1 MYLAI
6 REMRFAKGR
15 YALIATIMVLVS
27 FLVLFVTGL
36 AQGLSYDNAASIKNM
51 AATHFVLEQDSNHR
65 FTRSQVGQQEL
76 DEARAVVGQDN
87 AEPLGVRMTTVS
99 PADDIKKIDVTL
111 FMVNPESWLAPTVT
125 EGKAINDQ
133 STGQVVVDQKLAK
146 SGVTIGTVLVD
157 QASGTEW
164 TVSGFVQNESFSH
177 APVVF
182 LNEQEWLALQAGSR
196 TVQASPTTGGVDE
209 KSGAGAIEASAG
221 TSVSTKAD
229 TGATGNENATSN
241 TTAIGTPTPFGSL
254 SAPVYNAIAVKGTD
268 AQVSK
273 LSATL
278 PKTEMITKSDA
289 VSAIPGYKEEQGS
302 LLMMIAFLYVISA
315 FVLAVFFYV
324 ITIQKTSQFGILKA
338 IGTRNA
344 YLAGSV
350 SLQVLLLSAGSL
362 VISVLLV
369 RLFESIL
376 PASMPFQLGFSTLA
390 LTCVLF
396 ILMSMAGSL
405 FSVWKVTKIDA
416 LDAIGRTAA

>member
-6 REMRFAKGR
+6 REMRYAKGR

-36 AQGLSYDNAASIKNM
+36 AQGLAYDNAASVKNM

-65 FTRSQVGQQEL
+65 FTRSQVDQDQL
-76 DEARAVVGQDN
+76 NQARSVVGQEN
-87 AEPLGVRMTTVS
+87 AEPLGVKMTTVS
-99 PADDIKKIDVTL
+99 PIGDTKKIDVTL
-111 FMVNPESWLAPTVT
+111 FMVNPEGWLAPTVT
-125 EGKAINDQ
+125 EGSPITSQTD
-133 STGQVVVDQKLAK
+133 GQVVVDHKLSE

-164 TVSGFVQNESFSH
+164 TVGGFVQNESFSH
-177 APVVF
+177 SPVVF
-182 LNEQEWLALQAGSR
+182 LNEQEWLTLQGGSR
-196 TVQASPTTGGVDE
+196 TSQGS
-209 KSGAGAIEASAG
+209 
-221 TSVSTKAD
+221 AD
-229 TGATGNENATSN
+229 TNAN
-241 TTAIGTPTPFGSL
+241 
-254 SAPVYNAIAVKGTD
+254 APVYNAIAIKG
-268 AQVSK
+268 AGEQVDG
-273 LSATL
+273 LSAAM
-278 PKTEMITKSDA
+278 PNTEVITKSDA

-350 SLQVLLLSAGSL
+350 SLQVLVLSVGSL

-376 PASMPFQLGFSTLA
+376 PASMPFQLGLSTLA
-390 LTCVLF
+390 LTCMLF
-396 ILMSMAGSL
+396 ILMSVAGSL

>member
-6 REMRFAKGR
+6 REMRYAKGR

-36 AQGLSYDNAASIKNM
+36 AQGLAYDNAASVKNM

-65 FTRSQVGQQEL
+65 FTRSQVDQDQL
-76 DEARAVVGQDN
+76 DQARSVVGQEN
-87 AEPLGVRMTTVS
+87 AEPLGVKMTTVS
-99 PADDIKKIDVTL
+99 PMGDTKKIDVTL
-111 FMVNPESWLAPTVT
+111 FMVNPEGWLAPAVT
-125 EGKAINDQ
+125 EGTPITDQ
-133 STGQVVVDQKLAK
+133 TNGQVVVDHKLAE

-157 QASGTEW
+157 QASGMEW
-164 TVSGFVQNESFSH
+164 TVGGFVQNESFSH
-177 APVVF
+177 SPVVF
-182 LNEQEWLALQAGSR
+182 LNEEEWLTLQGGSR
-196 TVQASPTTGGVDE
+196 TTQGSADINANSP
-209 KSGAGAIEASAG
+209 I
-221 TSVSTKAD
+221 
-229 TGATGNENATSN
+229 
-241 TTAIGTPTPFGSL
+241 
-254 SAPVYNAIAVKGTD
+254 YNAIAVKD
-268 AQVSK
+268 AGEQVDG
-273 LSATL
+273 LSAAM
-278 PKTEMITKSDA
+278 PDTEVITKSDA

-338 IGTRNA
+338 IGTRNG

-350 SLQVLLLSAGSL
+350 SLQVFILSVGSL

-376 PASMPFQLGFSTLA
+376 PASMPFQLGLSTLA
-390 LTCVLF
+390 LTCILF

>member
-6 REMRFAKGR
+6 REMRYAKGR

-36 AQGLSYDNAASIKNM
+36 AQGLAYDNAASVKNM
-51 AATHFVLEQDSNHR
+51 AATHFVLDQDSNHR
-65 FTRSQVGQQEL
+65 FTRSQVDQDQL
-76 DEARAVVGQDN
+76 NQARSVVGQEN
-87 AEPLGVRMTTVS
+87 AEPLGVKMTTVS
-99 PADDIKKIDVTL
+99 STGDTKKIDVTL
-111 FMVNPESWLAPTVT
+111 FMVNPEGWLAPTVT
-125 EGKAINDQ
+125 EGSPITDQ
-133 STGQVVVDQKLAK
+133 TKGQVVVDQKLSE

-164 TVSGFVQNESFSH
+164 TVGGFVQNESFSH
-177 APVVF
+177 SPVVF
-182 LNEQEWLALQAGSR
+182 LNEQEWLALQGSSR
-196 TVQASPTTGGVDE
+196 TSQSSVD
-209 KSGAGAIEASAG
+209 
-221 TSVSTKAD
+221 TNV
-229 TGATGNENATSN
+229 NAP
-241 TTAIGTPTPFGSL
+241 I
-254 SAPVYNAIAVKGTD
+254 YNAIAIKDGGEQLD
-268 AQVSK
+268 R
-273 LSATL
+273 LSAAM
-278 PKTEMITKSDA
+278 PNTEVITKSDA

-350 SLQVLLLSAGSL
+350 SLQVLVLSVGSL

-376 PASMPFQLGFSTLA
+376 PASMPFQLGLSTLA
-390 LTCVLF
+390 LTCILF
-396 ILMSMAGSL
+396 ILMSVAGSL

>member
-1 MYLAI
+1 
-6 REMRFAKGR
+6 
-15 YALIATIMVLVS
+15 
-27 FLVLFVTGL
+27 
-36 AQGLSYDNAASIKNM
+36 
-51 AATHFVLEQDSNHR
+51 
-65 FTRSQVGQQEL
+65 
-76 DEARAVVGQDN
+76 
-87 AEPLGVRMTTVS
+87 
-99 PADDIKKIDVTL
+99 
-111 FMVNPESWLAPTVT
+111 
-125 EGKAINDQ
+125 
-133 STGQVVVDQKLAK
+133 
-146 SGVTIGTVLVD
+146 
-157 QASGTEW
+157 
-164 TVSGFVQNESFSH
+164 
-177 APVVF
+177 
-182 LNEQEWLALQAGSR
+182 
-196 TVQASPTTGGVDE
+196 
-209 KSGAGAIEASAG
+209 
-221 TSVSTKAD
+221 VSTKAD

-241 TTAIGTPTPFGSL
+241 TTAIVTPTPSGSL
-254 SAPVYNAIAVKGTD
+254 NAPVYNAIAVKGTD
-268 AQVSK
+268 DQVSK
-273 LSATL
+273 LSAAL

>member
-6 REMRFAKGR
+6 REMRYAKGR

-36 AQGLSYDNAASIKNM
+36 AQGLAYDNAASVKNM

-65 FTRSQVGQQEL
+65 FTRSQVDQDQL
-76 DEARAVVGQDN
+76 NQARSVVGQEN
-87 AEPLGVRMTTVS
+87 AEPLGVKMTTVS
-99 PADDIKKIDVTL
+99 PIGDTKKIDVTL
-111 FMVNPESWLAPTVT
+111 FMVNPEGWLAPTVT
-125 EGKAINDQ
+125 EGSLITDQ
-133 STGQVVVDQKLAK
+133 TKGQVVVDQKLSE

-164 TVSGFVQNESFSH
+164 TVGGFVQNESFSH
-177 APVVF
+177 SPVVF
-182 LNEQEWLALQAGSR
+182 LNEQEWLTLQGGSR
-196 TVQASPTTGGVDE
+196 TSQGS
-209 KSGAGAIEASAG
+209 
-221 TSVSTKAD
+221 AD
-229 TGATGNENATSN
+229 TNAN
-241 TTAIGTPTPFGSL
+241 
-254 SAPVYNAIAVKGTD
+254 APIYNAIAIKDGGD
-268 AQVSK
+268 QVDR
-273 LSATL
+273 LSVAM
-278 PKTEMITKSDA
+278 PNTEVITKSDA

-338 IGTRNA
+338 IGTRNG

-350 SLQVLLLSAGSL
+350 SLQVLVLSVGSL

-376 PASMPFQLGFSTLA
+376 PASMPFQLSFSTLA

-396 ILMSMAGSL
+396 ILMSVAGSL

>member
-6 REMRFAKGR
+6 REMRYAKGR

-36 AQGLSYDNAASIKNM
+36 AQGLAYDNAASIKNM

-65 FTRSQVGQQEL
+65 FTRSQVDQNQL
-76 DEARAVVGQDN
+76 DQARSVVGQEN
-87 AEPLGVRMTTVS
+87 AEPLGVKMTTVS
-99 PADDIKKIDVTL
+99 PTGDTKKIDVTL
-111 FMVNPESWLAPTVT
+111 FMVNPEGWLAPTVT
-125 EGKAINDQ
+125 EGSPITDQ
-133 STGQVVVDQKLAK
+133 TNGQVVVDHKLSE

-157 QASGTEW
+157 QASGAEW
-164 TVSGFVQNESFSH
+164 TVGGFVQNESFSH
-177 APVVF
+177 SPVVF
-182 LNEQEWLALQAGSR
+182 LNEQEWLTLQGGSR
-196 TVQASPTTGGVDE
+196 TSQGS
-209 KSGAGAIEASAG
+209 
-221 TSVSTKAD
+221 AD
-229 TGATGNENATSN
+229 TNAN
-241 TTAIGTPTPFGSL
+241 
-254 SAPVYNAIAVKGTD
+254 APIYNAIAIKDGGD
-268 AQVSK
+268 QVDR
-273 LSATL
+273 LSAAM
-278 PKTEMITKSDA
+278 PNMEVITKSDA

-338 IGTRNA
+338 IGTRNG

-350 SLQVLLLSAGSL
+350 SLQVLVLSVGSL

-376 PASMPFQLGFSTLA
+376 PASMPFQLGLSTLA

-396 ILMSMAGSL
+396 ILMSVAGSL

>member
-6 REMRFAKGR
+6 REMRYAKGR

-36 AQGLSYDNAASIKNM
+36 AQGLAYDNAASVKNM

-65 FTRSQVGQQEL
+65 FTRSQVDQDQL
-76 DEARAVVGQDN
+76 DQARSVVGQEN
-87 AEPLGVRMTTVS
+87 AEPLGVKMTTVS
-99 PADDIKKIDVTL
+99 PMGDTKKIDVTL
-111 FMVNPESWLAPTVT
+111 FMVNPKGWLAPAVT
-125 EGKAINDQ
+125 EGTPITDQ
-133 STGQVVVDQKLAK
+133 TNGQVVVDHKLAE

-157 QASGTEW
+157 QASGMEW
-164 TVSGFVQNESFSH
+164 TVGGFVQNESFSH
-177 APVVF
+177 SPVVF
-182 LNEQEWLALQAGSR
+182 LNEEEWLTLQGGSR
-196 TVQASPTTGGVDE
+196 TTQGSADINANSP
-209 KSGAGAIEASAG
+209 I
-221 TSVSTKAD
+221 
-229 TGATGNENATSN
+229 
-241 TTAIGTPTPFGSL
+241 
-254 SAPVYNAIAVKGTD
+254 YNAIAVKD
-268 AQVSK
+268 AGEQVDG
-273 LSATL
+273 LSAAM
-278 PKTEMITKSDA
+278 PDTEVITKSDA

-338 IGTRNA
+338 IGTRNG

-350 SLQVLLLSAGSL
+350 SLQVFILSVGSL

-376 PASMPFQLGFSTLA
+376 PASMPFQLGLSTLA
-390 LTCVLF
+390 LTCILF

>member
-99 PADDIKKIDVTL
+99 PAEDTQKIDVTL
-111 FMVNPESWLAPTVT
+111 FMVNPGSWLAPTVT
-125 EGKAINDQ
+125 DGKAITAQ
-133 STGQVVVDQKLAK
+133 SAGQVVVDQKLAK

-196 TVQASPTTGGVDE
+196 
-209 KSGAGAIEASAG
+209 AGA
-221 TSVSTKAD
+221 VSTP
-229 TGATGNENATSN
+229 E
-241 TTAIGTPTPFGSL
+241 
-254 SAPVYNAIAVKGTD
+254 YNAIAVKGAD
-268 AQVSK
+268 DQVSS
-273 LSATL
+273 LSAAL
-278 PKTEMITKSDA
+278 PKTEIITKSDA

-338 IGTRNA
+338 IGTRNG

-350 SLQVLLLSAGSL
+350 SLQVLLLSVGSL

-369 RLFESIL
+369 RLFESVL
-376 PASMPFQLGFSTLA
+376 PASMPFQLGASTLA
-390 LTCVLF
+390 LTCALF

>member
-6 REMRFAKGR
+6 REMRYAKGR

-36 AQGLSYDNAASIKNM
+36 AQGLAYDNAASVKNM

-65 FTRSQVGQQEL
+65 FTRSQVDQDQL
-76 DEARAVVGQDN
+76 NQARSVVGQEN
-87 AEPLGVRMTTVS
+87 AEPLGVKMTTVS
-99 PADDIKKIDVTL
+99 PTGDTKKIDVTL
-111 FMVNPESWLAPTVT
+111 FMVNPEGWLAPTVT
-125 EGKAINDQ
+125 EGSPITDQ
-133 STGQVVVDQKLAK
+133 TKGQVVVDHKLSE

-164 TVSGFVQNESFSH
+164 TVGGFVQNESFSH
-177 APVVF
+177 SPVVF
-182 LNEQEWLALQAGSR
+182 LNEQEWLALQGSSR
-196 TVQASPTTGGVDE
+196 TSQGSVD
-209 KSGAGAIEASAG
+209 
-221 TSVSTKAD
+221 T
-229 TGATGNENATSN
+229 NAN
-241 TTAIGTPTPFGSL
+241 
-254 SAPVYNAIAVKGTD
+254 APIYNAIAIKEGSD
-268 AQVSK
+268 QVDRM
-273 LSATL
+273 SAAM
-278 PKTEMITKSDA
+278 PNTEVITKSDA

-338 IGTRNA
+338 IGTRNG

-350 SLQVLLLSAGSL
+350 SLQVLVLSVGSL

-376 PASMPFQLGFSTLA
+376 PASMPFQLSFSTLA

-396 ILMSMAGSL
+396 ILMSVAGSL

>member
-87 AEPLGVRMTTVS
+87 VEPLGVRMTTVS
-99 PADDIKKIDVTL
+99 PADDTKKIDVTL
-111 FMVNPESWLAPTVT
+111 FMVNPGSWLAPTVT

-133 STGQVVVDQKLAK
+133 SAGQVVVDQKLAK

-182 LNEQEWLALQAGSR
+182 LNEQEWMS
-196 TVQASPTTGGVDE
+196 
-209 KSGAGAIEASAG
+209 
-221 TSVSTKAD
+221 TS
-229 TGATGNENATSN
+229 
-241 TTAIGTPTPFGSL
+241 TPSGSL
-254 SAPVYNAIAVKGTD
+254 NAPVYNAIAVKGTED
-268 AQVSK
+268 QVSK
-273 LSATL
+273 LSAAL

-350 SLQVLLLSAGSL
+350 SLQVLLLSVGSL

-369 RLFESIL
+369 RIFESLL

>member
-6 REMRFAKGR
+6 REMRYAKGR

-36 AQGLSYDNAASIKNM
+36 AQGLAYDNAASVKNM

-65 FTRSQVGQQEL
+65 FTRSQVDQDQL
-76 DEARAVVGQDN
+76 NQARSVVGQEN
-87 AEPLGVRMTTVS
+87 AEPLGVKMTTVS
-99 PADDIKKIDVTL
+99 PTGDTKKIDVTL
-111 FMVNPESWLAPTVT
+111 FMVNPEGWLAPTVT
-125 EGKAINDQ
+125 EGSPITDQ
-133 STGQVVVDQKLAK
+133 TKGQVVVDQKLSE

-164 TVSGFVQNESFSH
+164 TVGGFVQNESFSH
-177 APVVF
+177 SPVMF
-182 LNEQEWLALQAGSR
+182 LNEQEWLTLQGGSR
-196 TVQASPTTGGVDE
+196 TSQGS
-209 KSGAGAIEASAG
+209 
-221 TSVSTKAD
+221 AD
-229 TGATGNENATSN
+229 TNAN
-241 TTAIGTPTPFGSL
+241 
-254 SAPVYNAIAVKGTD
+254 APIYNAIAIKDGGD
-268 AQVSK
+268 QVDR
-273 LSATL
+273 LSAAM
-278 PKTEMITKSDA
+278 PNMEVITKSDA

-338 IGTRNA
+338 IGTRNG

-350 SLQVLLLSAGSL
+350 SLQVLVLSVGSL

-376 PASMPFQLGFSTLA
+376 PASMPFQLGLSTLA

-396 ILMSMAGSL
+396 ILMSVAGSL

>member
-6 REMRFAKGR
+6 REMRYAKGR

-36 AQGLSYDNAASIKNM
+36 AQGLAYDNAASVKNM

-65 FTRSQVGQQEL
+65 FTRSQVDQDQL
-76 DEARAVVGQDN
+76 NQARSVVGEEN
-87 AEPLGVRMTTVS
+87 AEPLGVKMTTVS
-99 PADDIKKIDVTL
+99 PTGDTKKIDVTL
-111 FMVNPESWLAPTVT
+111 FMVNPEGWLAPAVT
-125 EGKAINDQ
+125 EGSPITSQTN
-133 STGQVVVDQKLAK
+133 GQVVVDHKLSE
-146 SGVTIGTVLVD
+146 SGVNIGTVLVD

-164 TVSGFVQNESFSH
+164 TVGGFVQNESFSH
-177 APVVF
+177 SPVVF
-182 LNEQEWLALQAGSR
+182 LNEQEWLTLQGGSR
-196 TVQASPTTGGVDE
+196 ASQG
-209 KSGAGAIEASAG
+209 S
-221 TSVSTKAD
+221 AD
-229 TGATGNENATSN
+229 TNAN
-241 TTAIGTPTPFGSL
+241 
-254 SAPVYNAIAVKGTD
+254 APVYNAIAIKD
-268 AQVSK
+268 AGEQVDG
-273 LSATL
+273 LSAAM
-278 PKTEMITKSDA
+278 PNTEVITKSDA

-350 SLQVLLLSAGSL
+350 SLQVLVLSVGSL

-376 PASMPFQLGFSTLA
+376 PASMPFQLGLSTLA

-396 ILMSMAGSL
+396 ILMSVAGSL

>member
-6 REMRFAKGR
+6 REMRYAKGR

-36 AQGLSYDNAASIKNM
+36 AQGLAYDNAASVKNM

-65 FTRSQVGQQEL
+65 FTRSQVDQDQL
-76 DEARAVVGQDN
+76 NQARSVVGQEN
-87 AEPLGVRMTTVS
+87 AEPLGVKMTTVS
-99 PADDIKKIDVTL
+99 PTGDTKKIDVTL
-111 FMVNPESWLAPTVT
+111 FMVNPEGWLAPIVT
-125 EGKAINDQ
+125 EGSPITDQ
-133 STGQVVVDQKLAK
+133 TNGQVVVDHKLSE

-164 TVSGFVQNESFSH
+164 TVGGFVQNESFSH
-177 APVVF
+177 SPVVF
-182 LNEQEWLALQAGSR
+182 LNEQEWLTLQGGSR
-196 TVQASPTTGGVDE
+196 TSQGS
-209 KSGAGAIEASAG
+209 
-221 TSVSTKAD
+221 AD
-229 TGATGNENATSN
+229 TNAN
-241 TTAIGTPTPFGSL
+241 
-254 SAPVYNAIAVKGTD
+254 APIYNAIAIKDGGD
-268 AQVSK
+268 QVDR
-273 LSATL
+273 LSAAM
-278 PKTEMITKSDA
+278 PNTEFITKSDA

-350 SLQVLLLSAGSL
+350 SLQVLVLSVGSL

-376 PASMPFQLGFSTLA
+376 PASMPFQLGLSTLA

-396 ILMSMAGSL
+396 ILMSVAGSL

>member
-6 REMRFAKGR
+6 REMRYAKGR

-36 AQGLSYDNAASIKNM
+36 AQGLAYDNAASVKNM

-65 FTRSQVGQQEL
+65 FTRSQVDQDQL
-76 DEARAVVGQDN
+76 DQARSVVGQEN
-87 AEPLGVRMTTVS
+87 AEPLGVKMTTVS
-99 PADDIKKIDVTL
+99 PMDDTKKIDVTL
-111 FMVNPESWLAPTVT
+111 FMVNPEGWLAPAVT
-125 EGKAINDQ
+125 EGTPITDQ
-133 STGQVVVDQKLAK
+133 TNGQVVVDHKLAE

-157 QASGTEW
+157 QASGMKW
-164 TVSGFVQNESFSH
+164 TVGGFVQNESFSH
-177 APVVF
+177 SPVVF
-182 LNEQEWLALQAGSR
+182 LNEEEWLTLQGGTRTTQGS
-196 TVQASPTTGGVDE
+196 T
-209 KSGAGAIEASAG
+209 
-221 TSVSTKAD
+221 D
-229 TGATGNENATSN
+229 TNAN
-241 TTAIGTPTPFGSL
+241 
-254 SAPVYNAIAVKGTD
+254 APIYNAIAVKD
-268 AQVSK
+268 AGEQVDE
-273 LSATL
+273 LSAAM
-278 PKTEMITKSDA
+278 PDTEVITKSDA

-338 IGTRNA
+338 IGTRNG

-350 SLQVLLLSAGSL
+350 SLQVFILSVGSL

-376 PASMPFQLGFSTLA
+376 PASMPFQLGLSTLA

-416 LDAIGRTAA
+416 LDAIGRAAA

>member
-6 REMRFAKGR
+6 REMRYAKGR

-36 AQGLSYDNAASIKNM
+36 AQGLAYDNAASVKNM

-65 FTRSQVGQQEL
+65 FTRSQVDQDQL
-76 DEARAVVGQDN
+76 NQARSVVGQEN
-87 AEPLGVRMTTVS
+87 AEPLGVKMTTVS
-99 PADDIKKIDVTL
+99 PMGDTKKIDVTL
-111 FMVNPESWLAPTVT
+111 FMVNPEGWLAPAVT
-125 EGKAINDQ
+125 EGTPITDQ
-133 STGQVVVDQKLAK
+133 TNGQVVVDHKLAE

-157 QASGTEW
+157 QASGMEW
-164 TVSGFVQNESFSH
+164 TVGGFVQNESFSH
-177 APVVF
+177 SPVVF
-182 LNEQEWLALQAGSR
+182 LNEQEWLTLQGDSR
-196 TVQASPTTGGVDE
+196 TTQGS
-209 KSGAGAIEASAG
+209 
-221 TSVSTKAD
+221 AD
-229 TGATGNENATSN
+229 TNANSP
-241 TTAIGTPTPFGSL
+241 I
-254 SAPVYNAIAVKGTD
+254 YNAIAVKD
-268 AQVSK
+268 AGEQVDG
-273 LSATL
+273 LSAAM
-278 PKTEMITKSDA
+278 PDTEVITKSDA

-338 IGTRNA
+338 IGTRNG

-350 SLQVLLLSAGSL
+350 SLQVFILSVGSL

-376 PASMPFQLGFSTLA
+376 PASMPFQLGLSTLA

>member
-6 REMRFAKGR
+6 REMRYAKGR

-36 AQGLSYDNAASIKNM
+36 AQGLAYDNAASVKNM

-65 FTRSQVGQQEL
+65 FTRSQVDQDQL
-76 DEARAVVGQDN
+76 NQARSVVGEEN
-87 AEPLGVRMTTVS
+87 AEPLGVKMTTVS
-99 PADDIKKIDVTL
+99 PTGDTKKIDVTL
-111 FMVNPESWLAPTVT
+111 FMVNPEGWLAPAVT
-125 EGKAINDQ
+125 EGSPITSQTN
-133 STGQVVVDQKLAK
+133 GQVVVDHKLSE

-164 TVSGFVQNESFSH
+164 TVGGFVQNESFSH
-177 APVVF
+177 SPVVF
-182 LNEQEWLALQAGSR
+182 LNEQEWLTLQGGSR
-196 TVQASPTTGGVDE
+196 ASQG
-209 KSGAGAIEASAG
+209 S
-221 TSVSTKAD
+221 AD
-229 TGATGNENATSN
+229 TNAN
-241 TTAIGTPTPFGSL
+241 AL
-254 SAPVYNAIAVKGTD
+254 VYNAIAIKD
-268 AQVSK
+268 AGEQVDG
-273 LSATL
+273 LSAAM
-278 PKTEMITKSDA
+278 PNTEVITKSDA

-350 SLQVLLLSAGSL
+350 SLQVLVLSVGSL

-376 PASMPFQLGFSTLA
+376 PASMPFQLGLSTLA

-396 ILMSMAGSL
+396 ILMSVAGSL

>member
-1 MYLAI
+1 
-6 REMRFAKGR
+6 
-15 YALIATIMVLVS
+15 
-27 FLVLFVTGL
+27 
-36 AQGLSYDNAASIKNM
+36 
-51 AATHFVLEQDSNHR
+51 
-65 FTRSQVGQQEL
+65 
-76 DEARAVVGQDN
+76 
-87 AEPLGVRMTTVS
+87 
-99 PADDIKKIDVTL
+99 
-111 FMVNPESWLAPTVT
+111 MVNPEGWLAPTVT
-125 EGKAINDQ
+125 EGSLITDQ
-133 STGQVVVDQKLAK
+133 TKGQVVVDQKLSE

-164 TVSGFVQNESFSH
+164 TVGGFVQNESFSH
-177 APVVF
+177 SPVVF
-182 LNEQEWLALQAGSR
+182 LNEQEWLTLQGGSR
-196 TVQASPTTGGVDE
+196 TSQSSGDTNANAS
-209 KSGAGAIEASAG
+209 I
-221 TSVSTKAD
+221 
-229 TGATGNENATSN
+229 
-241 TTAIGTPTPFGSL
+241 
-254 SAPVYNAIAVKGTD
+254 YNAIAIKDGGD
-268 AQVSK
+268 QVDR
-273 LSATL
+273 LSVAL
-278 PKTEMITKSDA
+278 SNTEIITKSDA

-350 SLQVLLLSAGSL
+350 SLQVLVLSVGSL

-376 PASMPFQLGFSTLA
+376 PASMPFQLGLSTLA

>member
-65 FTRSQVGQQEL
+65 FTRSQVGQEEL
-76 DEARAVVGQDN
+76 DEARAVVGQGN
-87 AEPLGVRMTTVS
+87 AEPLGVRMSTVN
-99 PADDIKKIDVTL
+99 PADDTKKIDVTL
-111 FMVNPESWLAPTVT
+111 FMVNPGSWLAPTVT

-133 STGQVVVDQKLAK
+133 SAGQVVVDQKLAK
-146 SGVTIGTVLVD
+146 SGVKIGTVLVD

-182 LNEQEWLALQAGSR
+182 LNEQEWLTLQAGSR
-196 TVQASPTTGGVDE
+196 TMQA
-209 KSGAGAIEASAG
+209 ASAIG
-221 TSVSTKAD
+221 GAD
-229 TGATGNENATSN
+229 TGTGTSTSVEADTATGTGNEKNATS
-241 TTAIGTPTPFGSL
+241 ADGTGTSSGAER
-254 SAPVYNAIAVKGTD
+254 APVYNAIAVKGTD
-268 AQVSK
+268 DQVSG
-273 LSATL
+273 LSAAL
-278 PKTEMITKSDA
+278 PKTEIITKSDA

-338 IGTRNA
+338 IGTRNG

-350 SLQVLLLSAGSL
+350 SLQVLLLSVGSL

-369 RLFESIL
+369 RLFESVL
-376 PASMPFQLGFSTLA
+376 PASMPFQLEVSTLA
-390 LTCVLF
+390 LTCALF

>member
-6 REMRFAKGR
+6 REMRYAKGR

-36 AQGLSYDNAASIKNM
+36 AQGLAYDNAASVKNM
-51 AATHFVLEQDSNHR
+51 AATYFVLEQDSNHR
-65 FTRSQVGQQEL
+65 FTRSQVDQDQL
-76 DEARAVVGQDN
+76 NQARSVVGQEN
-87 AEPLGVRMTTVS
+87 AEPLGVKMTTVS
-99 PADDIKKIDVTL
+99 PTGDTKKIDVTL
-111 FMVNPESWLAPTVT
+111 FMVNPEGWLAPTVT
-125 EGKAINDQ
+125 EGSPITDQ
-133 STGQVVVDQKLAK
+133 TKGQVVVDQKLSE

-164 TVSGFVQNESFSH
+164 TVGGFVQNESFSH
-177 APVVF
+177 SPVVF
-182 LNEQEWLALQAGSR
+182 LNEQEWLTLQGGSR
-196 TVQASPTTGGVDE
+196 TSQGS
-209 KSGAGAIEASAG
+209 
-221 TSVSTKAD
+221 AD
-229 TGATGNENATSN
+229 TNAN
-241 TTAIGTPTPFGSL
+241 
-254 SAPVYNAIAVKGTD
+254 APIYNAIAIKDGGD
-268 AQVSK
+268 QVDR
-273 LSATL
+273 LSVAL
-278 PKTEMITKSDA
+278 SNTEIITKSDA

-350 SLQVLLLSAGSL
+350 SLQVLVLSVGSL

-376 PASMPFQLGFSTLA
+376 PASMPFQLSFSTLA

-396 ILMSMAGSL
+396 ILMSVAGSL